1 MNEIY
6 NETEIF
12 KKIEEVAKLVSEQ
25 SDKNK
30 EMVSLIIASPDATKD
45 EARVLAGM
53 SGTGVNVIE
62 TLAAAFREDKTL
74 LEFVKNAVVIVEG
87 EKALLRLAAAK
98 YKKELAKAAQEEA
111 KEESGCDNEPTT
123 DSCGKV
129 REERGPEKE

>member
-6 NETEIF
+6 NKTEIF
-12 KKIEEVAKLVSEQ
+12 KKIEEVARLVSEQ
-25 SDKNK
+25 ADKNK

-87 EKALLRLAAAK
+87 EKALLRLATAK

-123 DSCGKV
+123 DACGKV